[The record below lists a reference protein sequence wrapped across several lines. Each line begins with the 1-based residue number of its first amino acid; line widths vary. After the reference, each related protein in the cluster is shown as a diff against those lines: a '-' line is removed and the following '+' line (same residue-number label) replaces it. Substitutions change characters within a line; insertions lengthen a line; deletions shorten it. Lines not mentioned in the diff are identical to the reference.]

1 MARKEIMNALAEGWL
16 VKDEQTEDLL
26 NITELKL

>member
-1 MARKEIMNALAEGWL
+1 MARLEIANAIAQGWL

-26 NITELKL
+26 NITELEL